1 MQPIPAA
8 WKERFTI
15 KKGKFDHPRSTP
27 HLTQAEQKEL
37 EQAFRQV
44 TEAANSHRP
53 AAGNEDTAADET
65 VVLPAGEVA
74 AAAVSAGEASAA
86 ADKTATVPA
95 GEASADK
102 TIVIPTERISDAV
115 EKTVVFSAGTVQEEA
130 RAAAPVQEPP
140 APAAPVAPAA
150 APAPRQPAP
159 AAPQQPEPPVNPTIA
174 RNRNRKIAF
183 ISICTVVGVLVLS
196 LVIGLTVY
204 FLQTADNGLILDN
217 VYVAGIN
224 LGGQTPEEAKVL
236 LNQAAKIYKTTD
248 LVIRFPDG
256 ELTLSPADTQAE
268 LNVDALV
275 EQAFAYG
282 RDGSRSQRVKAAAAA
297 KLGKHQITVLDNLTL
312 NTRFL
317 QQAIEGFHDSHAT
330 QLTQPQISIEGERP
344 TEQPD
349 FSDNDFDP
357 LTEVF
362 QTLTIVVGTPRQV
375 FDTKAL
381 YNEVLDAY
389 NHCDFTPIEQSY
401 TVTPADSVDLDK
413 LVKDYCVAPVDAKMN
428 QKDYSIIPE
437 VYGFGF
443 DQKQAETLL
452 QEAAFGETVTL
463 ELTYQAPKDTVASL
477 RAAAFKDVLAEYDSV
492 YYLNPPR
499 TNNLE
504 LACAA
509 IDGFILDPGQT
520 FSFNDVLGERTPEKG
535 YLPAGAYA
543 DGETV
548 NQVGGGICQVASTLY
563 YTALHADLEILERY
577 EHMFTVDYVP
587 LGMDATIN
595 WGTLD
600 FRFRNNTDH
609 PILIEANA
617 RNSYVTV
624 RLRGTN
630 DKDYYVKMEYEVI
643 EELEAEEVIR
653 EMAPDN
659 EDGYTD
665 GQVIQSG
672 YSGYIVDTYRCKYST
687 ASNALISRD
696 YESHS
701 AYEPHNK
708 IIVSI
713 VEPTEPTEEPTEEST
728 EETEETEPAPQEP

>member
-1 MQPIPAA
+1 M
-8 WKERFTI
+8 
-15 KKGKFDHPRSTP
+15 
-27 HLTQAEQKEL
+27 
-37 EQAFRQV
+37 
-44 TEAANSHRP
+44 
-53 AAGNEDTAADET
+53 
-65 VVLPAGEVA
+65 
-74 AAAVSAGEASAA
+74 
-86 ADKTATVPA
+86 
-95 GEASADK
+95 
-102 TIVIPTERISDAV
+102 
-115 EKTVVFSAGTVQEEA
+115 
-130 RAAAPVQEPP
+130 
-140 APAAPVAPAA
+140 A

-159 AAPQQPEPPVNPTIA
+159 AAPRQPEPPVNPAIA
-174 RNRNRKIAF
+174 RNRKIAL

-196 LVIGLTVY
+196 LVIGLSVY

-224 LGGQTPEEAKVL
+224 LGGQTPEDAKAL
-236 LNQAAKIYKTTD
+236 LNQAANLYKTTD

-256 ELTLSPADTQAE
+256 ELVLSPADTQAE
-268 LNVDALV
+268 LHVDALV

-297 KLGKHQITVLDNLTL
+297 KLSKYQINVLDHLTL
-312 NTRFL
+312 DTRFL
-317 QQAIEGFHDSHAT
+317 QQAIEDFHDSHVT
-330 QLTQPQISIEGERP
+330 ELTPPQISIEGERP

-362 QTLTIVVGTPRQV
+362 QTLTIVMGTPRQV
-375 FDTKAL
+375 FDAGKL
-381 YNEVLDAY
+381 YNQVLDAY
-389 NHCDFTPIEQSY
+389 NHCDFAPIEQPY
-401 TVTPADSVDLDK
+401 TVTPTDSVDLQK

-452 QEAAFGETVTL
+452 GEAAFGETVTL

-477 RAAAFKDVLAEYDSV
+477 RAAAFKDVLAEFDSV

-499 TNNLE
+499 ANNLE

-509 IDGFILDPGQT
+509 IDGFILYPGQT

-535 YLPAGAYA
+535 YLPAGAYVE
-543 DGETV
+543 GETV
-548 NQVGGGICQVASTLY
+548 DQVGGGICQVASTLY

-577 EHMFTVDYVP
+577 EHMYTVDYVP

-624 RLRGTN
+624 RLRGTE
-630 DKDYYVKMEYEVI
+630 DRDYYVKMEYEII
-643 EELEAEEVIR
+643 EELEAQEVIR

-659 EDGYTD
+659 EEGYTD

-687 ASNALISRD
+687 ASDALISRD

-713 VEPTEPTEEPTEEST
+713 AQPTEPTEEPTEEA
-728 EETEETEPAPQEP
+728 TEETEPAPQEP